1 MSFAVIL
8 RKTTQPDEIRDQS
21 TLPISDQKEERERE
35 REGDDIELITERIL
49 IGEINPDFW
58 SLVQRSR
65 RD

>member
-1 MSFAVIL
+1 MRV
-8 RKTTQPDEIRDQS
+8 RER
-21 TLPISDQKEERERE
+21 EGERERE
-35 REGDDIELITERIL
+35 RERKREIEGDDIELITERIL